1 MGFKP
6 WWKDI
11 DSGISSL
18 SSLIKIRKKF
28 KKKKIIFDGGIR
40 TGSDLFKALCL
51 GADIVSIG
59 RPSIWGLILS
69 GNKGVSKII
78 ELFYNELKSV
88 MGLSGCNDIKKLK
101 LKFIIR

>member
-1 MGFKP
+1 M
-6 WWKDI
+6 
-11 DSGISSL
+11 
-18 SSLIKIRKKF
+18 
-28 KKKKIIFDGGIR
+28 
-40 TGSDLFKALCL
+40 

-78 ELFYNELKSV
+78 DLFYNELKSV

-101 LKFIIR
+101 PEIYYKMNLFVIHQFPELIILHQLFILYQRNKMF